1 MCMELERGI
10 KGNRVTILPLRIEDV
25 YLMMNWGKHENPLL
39 EDYNFPYV
47 DEEEI
52 VEWYE
57 SKTFGKSKKYF
68 SVYNEYGKLIGYLGI
83 KHIKRLKKE
92 ATLGIVFDPNYMN
105 KGYGTEAIKAFL
117 KYFFDD
123 LKMNVLY
130 LEVAGFN
137 KRAIQCYKKC
147 GFEKVSKYLN
157 RYPDQS
163 IDTNNPYFVEEI
175 DSFVFRHGR
184 IYNYIYKMKIDR
196 KIFTKMEAEIE
207 K

>member
-10 KGNRVTILPLRIEDV
+10 KGNRVTILPLRLEDV

-68 SVYNEYGKLIGYLGI
+68 SVYNEYGKFIGYLGI
-83 KHIKRLKKE
+83 KHIKRLKRE
-92 ATLGIVFDPNYMN
+92 ATLGIVFDPNYVN

-117 KYFFDD
+117 KYFFNV
-123 LKMNVLY
+123 LNMKVLY
-130 LEVAGFN
+130 LEVASFN
-137 KRAIQCYKKC
+137 KRAIRCYEKC
-147 GFEKVSKYLN
+147 GFENIAKYLH

-163 IDTNNPYFVEEI
+163 IDENDPYFVEEK
-175 DSFVFRHGR
+175 DSFVFKHGR
-184 IYNYIYKMKIDR
+184 IYNYIYKMKID
-196 KIFTKMEAEIE
+196 KEKFTKMEAEIE